1 MRRRDEHPP
10 ELTRPGEARDTTREG
25 TVLWAYSSD
34 GRDIVTWRRR
44 GHTCVLSAKGV
55 PRDELLDLAGWKGKG
70 AVDF

>member
-1 MRRRDEHPP
+1 VAGAALE
-10 ELTRPGEARDTTREG
+10 RPGDGDQATREG
-25 TVLWAYSSD
+25 TELWLYRSD

-55 PRDELLDLAGWKGKG
+55 PRGELLDLAGWKGKG